1 MLKKTLAT
9 AAVAATAVGVAGMAA
24 APAMA
29 IGDDEG
35 PTTISGNGNK
45 RATGNITTGGYMS
58 PNIGLVNG
66 SLNEICVS
74 VPPNLDLQ
82 NVVQVIAIPIGVQD
96 LLTSKNSQNCTENSV
111 QIDGDDPL
119 SHFLSNIP
127 VLSGN
132 GAGNS

>member
-29 IGDDEG
+29 ISNDEG

-45 RATGNITTGGYMS
+45 EATGNITTGGYMS

-66 SLNEICVS
+66 SLNEIC
-74 VPPNLDLQ
+74 L
-82 NVVQVIAIPIGVQD
+82 AIPRAVNVQEIVGD
-96 LLTSKNSQNCTENSV
+96 DALGLQDILTSKNSQNCAENSV

-119 SHFLSNIP
+119 SHLLDDLAL
-127 VLSGN
+127 LSGN
-132 GAGNS
+132 GAGNN